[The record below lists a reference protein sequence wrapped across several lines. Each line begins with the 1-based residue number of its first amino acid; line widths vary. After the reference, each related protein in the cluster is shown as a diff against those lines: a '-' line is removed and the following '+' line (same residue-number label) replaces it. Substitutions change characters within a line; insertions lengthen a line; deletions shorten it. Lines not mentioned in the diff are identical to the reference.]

1 MMKRINVFVPKFRKK
16 EILKNIEECLDK
28 GWTGMGFKTVEIE
41 NQWKEYTEFPNA
53 HFLNSNTVGLHL
65 AVKILKHANK
75 WRNNDE
81 IITTP
86 LTFISTNHAIK
97 YENLTPVFADV
108 DESLCLDPIDVES
121 KITRRTKAI
130 MFVGIGGNI
139 GQYHKIK
146 DICQKYNLKLILDA
160 AHMAGTK
167 IPKPFQ
173 GSGTSYHQIGWDAD
187 VSIFSFQAVKNLPT
201 ADSGMICFKND
212 DYDQL
217 ARKMSWLGIDKDTFS
232 RTNQKGTYKWDYDVP
247 TLGYKYHGNSIM
259 ASMALTG
266 LKYLD
271 SDNKRRRE
279 IAEIYDKELK
289 KVKGVT
295 IVKHNIE
302 CISSRHLYQ
311 IRVKNRDKIMELL
324 NSLYISPGVH
334 YKDNT
339 EYDLYKESY
348 GTCPYSHKVSK
359 ELITLPIH
367 LNLTNN
373 DCIKVTNTLKK
384 VLKTWE

>member
-1 MMKRINVFVPKFRKK
+1 MKRINVFVPKFRKK
-16 EILKNIEECLDK
+16 EILEGIEECLDK

-41 NQWKEYTEFPNA
+41 EQWKKYTNLPNA

-75 WRNNDE
+75 WKNKDE

-86 LTFISTNHAIK
+86 LTFVSTNHAIK
-97 YENLTPVFADV
+97 YENLTPIFADV
-108 DESLCLDPIDVES
+108 DEQLCLDPVDVES
-121 KITRRTKAI
+121 KITRKTKAI
-130 MFVGIGGNI
+130 MFVGMGGNI
-139 GQYHKIK
+139 GQFDKILDLCK
-146 DICQKYNLKLILDA
+146 KYNLKLIFDA
-160 AHMAGTK
+160 AHCAGTK
-167 IPKPFQ
+167 NLKGVQ
-173 GSGTSYHQIGWDAD
+173 VGAEAD

-271 SDNKRRRE
+271 SDNDRRRN
-279 IAEIYDKELK
+279 IAEIYDRELK
-289 KVKGVT
+289 NVKGIT
-295 IVKHNIE
+295 IIKHNIK

-324 NSLYISPGVH
+324 NSLYVSPGVH

-339 EYDLYKESY
+339 EYDLYKDSY
-348 GTCPYSHKVSK
+348 GTCPYSHKVSR

-367 LNLTNN
+367 LNLTDN
-373 DCIKVTNTLKK
+373 DCLKVTDTLKEI
-384 VLKTWE
+384 LKNY

>member
-1 MMKRINVFVPKFRKK
+1 MERINVFVPKFRKK
-16 EILKNIEECLDK
+16 EILEGIEECLDK
-28 GWTGMGFKTVEIE
+28 GWTGMGFKTVEVE
-41 NQWKEYTEFPNA
+41 EQWKKYTNLPNA
-53 HFLNSNTVGLHL
+53 HFLSSNTVGLHL

-75 WRNNDE
+75 WKDKDE

-86 LTFISTNHAIK
+86 LTFVSTNHAIK

-108 DESLCLDPIDVES
+108 DEQLCLDPVDVES
-121 KITRRTKAI
+121 KITRKTKAI
-130 MFVGIGGNI
+130 MFVGMGGNM

-146 DICQKYNLKLILDA
+146 NICNKYNLKLILDA

-167 IPKPFQ
+167 IQKSFQ
-173 GSGTSYHQIGWDAD
+173 GFGTSYQQIGWDAD
-187 VSIFSFQAVKNLPT
+187 VSIFSFQSVKNLPT

-259 ASMALTG
+259 ASMAITG

-271 SDNKRRRE
+271 SDNERRRE
-279 IAEIYDKELK
+279 IAEIYNKELK
-289 KVKGVT
+289 NIKGVT
-295 IVKHNIE
+295 IIKHNSE
-302 CISSRHLYQ
+302 CMSSRHLFQ
-311 IRVKNRDKIMELL
+311 IRVKNRDKVMELL
-324 NSLYISPGVH
+324 NGLCISPGVH

-348 GTCPYSHKVSK
+348 GMCPYSHKVSK

-367 LNLTNN
+367 LNLTND
-373 DCIKVTNTLKK
+373 DCIKVTNTLKE

>member
-1 MMKRINVFVPKFRKK
+1 MKRINVFVPKFRKE
-16 EILKNIEECLDK
+16 EILEGIEECLDK

-41 NQWKEYTEFPNA
+41 EQWKKYTDLPNA
-53 HFLNSNTVGLHL
+53 HFINSNTSGLHL

-75 WRNNDE
+75 WKDKDE

-86 LTFISTNHAIK
+86 LTFVSTNHSIL

-108 DESLCLDPIDVES
+108 DEQLCLDPIDVES
-121 KITRRTKAI
+121 KITRKTKAI

-139 GQYHKIK
+139 GQFNKIVK
-146 DICQKYNLKLILDA
+146 ICQNHNLKLIFDA
-160 AHMAGTK
+160 AHCAGTK
-167 IPKPFQ
+167 TIKNIQ
-173 GSGTSYHQIGWDAD
+173 VGAEAD

-201 ADSGMICFKND
+201 ADSGMICFKNN

-217 ARKMSWLGIDKDTFS
+217 ARKMSWLGIDKDTFT

-259 ASMALTG
+259 AVMALTG

-271 SDNKRRRE
+271 SDNKRRRD
-279 IAEIYDKELK
+279 IAEIYNKELHNT
-289 KVKGVT
+289 KGIT
-295 IVKHNIE
+295 LIKHNPK

-311 IRVKNRDKIMELL
+311 IRVKNRDKVMELL
-324 NSLYISPGVH
+324 NNRYVSPGVH

-367 LNLTNN
+367 LNLTND
-373 DCIKVTNTLKK
+373 DCIKVIDTLKE

>member
-1 MMKRINVFVPKFRKK
+1 MKRINVFVPKFRKK
-16 EILKNIEECLDK
+16 EILKGIEECLDK

-41 NQWKEYTEFPNA
+41 EQWKKYTNLPNA

-75 WRNNDE
+75 WKNKDE

-86 LTFISTNHAIK
+86 LTFVSTNHAIK
-97 YENLTPVFADV
+97 YENLTPIFADV
-108 DESLCLDPIDVES
+108 DEQLCLDPVDVES
-121 KITRRTKAI
+121 KITRKTKAI
-130 MFVGIGGNI
+130 MFVGMGGNI
-139 GQYHKIK
+139 GQFDKILDLCK
-146 DICQKYNLKLILDA
+146 KYNLKLIFDA
-160 AHMAGTK
+160 AHCAGTK
-167 IPKPFQ
+167 NLKGIQ
-173 GSGTSYHQIGWDAD
+173 VGAEAD

-271 SDNKRRRE
+271 SDNDRRRN
-279 IAEIYDKELK
+279 IAEIYDRELK
-289 KVKGVT
+289 NVEGVT
-295 IVKHNIE
+295 IIEHNVK

-311 IRVKNRDKIMELL
+311 IRVKNRDKVMELL
-324 NSLYISPGVH
+324 NSLYVSPGVH

-339 EYDLYKESY
+339 EYDLYKNSY
-348 GTCPYSHKVSK
+348 GMCPYSHKVSR

-367 LNLTNN
+367 LNLTND
-373 DCIKVTNTLKK
+373 DCVKVANTLKE
-384 VLKTWE
+384 VLKTWK

>member
-1 MMKRINVFVPKFRKK
+1 MKRINVFVPKFRKK
-16 EILKNIEECLDK
+16 EILEGIEECLDK

-41 NQWKEYTEFPNA
+41 EQWKKYTNLPNA

-75 WRNNDE
+75 WKNKDE

-86 LTFISTNHAIK
+86 LTFVSTNHAIK
-97 YENLTPVFADV
+97 YENLTPVFADI
-108 DESLCLDPIDVES
+108 DEQLCLDPVDVES
-121 KITRRTKAI
+121 KITRKTKAI
-130 MFVGIGGNI
+130 MFVGMGGNI
-139 GQYHKIK
+139 GQFNKILDLCK
-146 DICQKYNLKLILDA
+146 KYNLKLIFDA
-160 AHMAGTK
+160 AHCAGTK
-167 IPKPFQ
+167 NLKGIQ
-173 GSGTSYHQIGWDAD
+173 VGAEAD

-271 SDNKRRRE
+271 SDNDRRRN
-279 IAEIYDKELK
+279 IAEIYDRELK
-289 KVKGVT
+289 NVEGVT
-295 IVKHNIE
+295 IIEHNVK

-311 IRVKNRDKIMELL
+311 IRVKNRDKVMELL
-324 NSLYISPGVH
+324 NNLYISPGVH

-339 EYDLYKESY
+339 EYDLYKDSY
-348 GTCPYSHKVSK
+348 GMCPYSHKVSR

-367 LNLTNN
+367 LNLTDD
-373 DCIKVTNTLKK
+373 DCLKVTDTLKEI
-384 VLKTWE
+384 LKNY

>member
-1 MMKRINVFVPKFRKK
+1 MKRINVFVPKFRKK
-16 EILKNIEECLDK
+16 EILEGIEECLDK

-41 NQWKEYTEFPNA
+41 EQWKEYTNLPNA

-75 WRNNDE
+75 WKNKDE

-86 LTFISTNHAIK
+86 LTFVSTNHAIK
-97 YENLTPVFADV
+97 YENLTPIFADV
-108 DESLCLDPIDVES
+108 DEQLCLDPVDVES
-121 KITRRTKAI
+121 KITRKTKAI
-130 MFVGIGGNI
+130 MFVGMGGNI
-139 GQYHKIK
+139 GQFDKILDLCK
-146 DICQKYNLKLILDA
+146 KYNLKLIFDA
-160 AHMAGTK
+160 AHCAGTK
-167 IPKPFQ
+167 NLKGVQ
-173 GSGTSYHQIGWDAD
+173 VGAEAD

-271 SDNKRRRE
+271 SDNDRRRN

-289 KVKGVT
+289 NVKGVT
-295 IVKHNIE
+295 IIKHNIK

-311 IRVKNRDKIMELL
+311 IRVKNRDKVMELL
-324 NSLYISPGVH
+324 NSLYVSPGVH

-339 EYDLYKESY
+339 EYDLYKDSY
-348 GTCPYSHKVSK
+348 GTCPYSHKVSR

-367 LNLTNN
+367 LNLTND
-373 DCIKVTNTLKK
+373 DCVKVTNTLKE

>member
-1 MMKRINVFVPKFRKK
+1 MKRINVFVPKFRKK
-16 EILKNIEECLDK
+16 EILEGIEECLDK

-41 NQWKEYTEFPNA
+41 EQWKKYTNLPNA

-75 WRNNDE
+75 WKNKDE

-86 LTFISTNHAIK
+86 LTFVSTNHAIK
-97 YENLTPVFADV
+97 YENLTPVFADI
-108 DESLCLDPIDVES
+108 DEQLCLDPIDVES
-121 KITRRTKAI
+121 KITRKTKAI
-130 MFVGIGGNI
+130 MFVGMGGNI
-139 GQYHKIK
+139 GQFDQILDLCK
-146 DICQKYNLKLILDA
+146 KYNLKLIFDA
-160 AHMAGTK
+160 AHCAGTK
-167 IPKPFQ
+167 NLK
-173 GSGTSYHQIGWDAD
+173 GTQVGAEAD

-271 SDNKRRRE
+271 SDNERRRK
-279 IAEIYDKELK
+279 IAEIYNRELK
-289 KVKGVT
+289 NVKGVT
-295 IVKHNIE
+295 IIKHNIKY
-302 CISSRHLYQ
+302 ISSRHLYQ
-311 IRVKNRDKIMELL
+311 IRVKNRDKVMELL
-324 NSLYISPGVH
+324 NSLYVSPGVH

-348 GTCPYSHKVSK
+348 GMCPYSHKVSK

-367 LNLTNN
+367 LNLTND
-373 DCIKVTNTLKK
+373 DCIKVIDTLKE

>member
-1 MMKRINVFVPKFRKK
+1 MKRINVFVPKFRKK
-16 EILKNIEECLDK
+16 EILEGIEECLDK

-41 NQWKEYTEFPNA
+41 KQWKKYTNLPNA

-75 WRNNDE
+75 WKNKDE

-86 LTFISTNHAIK
+86 LTFVSTNHAIK
-97 YENLTPVFADV
+97 YENLTPIFADV
-108 DESLCLDPIDVES
+108 DEQLCLDPIDVES
-121 KITRRTKAI
+121 KITRKTKAI
-130 MFVGIGGNI
+130 MFVGMGGNI
-139 GQYHKIK
+139 GQFDKILDLCK
-146 DICQKYNLKLILDA
+146 KYNLKLIFDA
-160 AHMAGTK
+160 AHCAGTK
-167 IPKPFQ
+167 NLKGIQ
-173 GSGTSYHQIGWDAD
+173 VGAEAD

-271 SDNKRRRE
+271 SDNDRRRD
-279 IAEIYDKELK
+279 IANIYNRELENT
-289 KVKGVT
+289 KGVT
-295 IVKHNIE
+295 IIEHNVK

-311 IRVKNRDKIMELL
+311 IRVKNRDKVMELL
-324 NSLYISPGVH
+324 NSLYVSPGVH

-339 EYDLYKESY
+339 EYDLYKNSY
-348 GTCPYSHKVSK
+348 GTCPYSHKVSR

-367 LNLTNN
+367 LNLTND
-373 DCIKVTNTLKK
+373 DCVKVTNTLKE

>member
-1 MMKRINVFVPKFRKK
+1 MKRINVFVPKFRKK
-16 EILKNIEECLDK
+16 EILEGIEECLDK

-41 NQWKEYTEFPNA
+41 EQWKKYTNLPNA

-75 WRNNDE
+75 WKNKDE

-86 LTFISTNHAIK
+86 LTFVSTNHAIK
-97 YENLTPVFADV
+97 YENLTPVFADI
-108 DESLCLDPIDVES
+108 DEQLCLDPIDVES
-121 KITRRTKAI
+121 KITRKTKAI
-130 MFVGIGGNI
+130 MFVGMGGNI
-139 GQYHKIK
+139 GQFDQILDLCK
-146 DICQKYNLKLILDA
+146 KYNLKLIFDA
-160 AHMAGTK
+160 AHCAGTK
-167 IPKPFQ
+167 NLK
-173 GSGTSYHQIGWDAD
+173 GTQVGAEAD

-271 SDNKRRRE
+271 SDNERRRK
-279 IAEIYDKELK
+279 IAEIYNKELK

-295 IVKHNIE
+295 IIEHNTK

-311 IRVKNRDKIMELL
+311 IRVKNRDKVMELL
-324 NSLYISPGVH
+324 NNLYISPGVH

-339 EYDLYKESY
+339 EYDLYKDSY
-348 GTCPYSHKVSK
+348 GMCPYSHKVSR

-367 LNLTNN
+367 LNLTDD
-373 DCIKVTNTLKK
+373 DCLKVTDTLKEI
-384 VLKTWE
+384 LKNY

>member
-1 MMKRINVFVPKFRKK
+1 M
-16 EILKNIEECLDK
+16 
-28 GWTGMGFKTVEIE
+28 
-41 NQWKEYTEFPNA
+41 
-53 HFLNSNTVGLHL
+53 
-65 AVKILKHANK
+65 
-75 WRNNDE
+75 
-81 IITTP
+81 
-86 LTFISTNHAIK
+86 
-97 YENLTPVFADV
+97 
-108 DESLCLDPIDVES
+108 
-121 KITRRTKAI
+121 
-130 MFVGIGGNI
+130 GGNI
-139 GQYHKIK
+139 GQFDKILDLCK
-146 DICQKYNLKLILDA
+146 KYNLKLIFDA
-160 AHMAGTK
+160 AHCAGTK
-167 IPKPFQ
+167 NLKGIQ
-173 GSGTSYHQIGWDAD
+173 VGAEAD

-271 SDNKRRRE
+271 SDNERRRK
-279 IAEIYDKELK
+279 IAEIYNRELK
-289 KVKGVT
+289 NVKGVT
-295 IVKHNIE
+295 IIKHNIKY
-302 CISSRHLYQ
+302 ISSRHLYQ
-311 IRVKNRDKIMELL
+311 IRVKNRDKVMELL
-324 NSLYISPGVH
+324 NSLYVSPGVH

-348 GTCPYSHKVSK
+348 GMCPYSHKVSK

-367 LNLTNN
+367 LNLTND
-373 DCIKVTNTLKK
+373 DCIKVIDTLKE